1 MVLTA
6 TAVAVLLSSGTEVRA
21 AASGSNAAMVGVAA
35 EAVTDASVTQGSVTF
50 ANGSTL
56 GFTAVAGL
64 IPVGGTDAEDAA
76 FNATGS
82 TPAPAGGRGSENGP
96 AVARMSYVAYLA
108 HGTDAGRRP
117 ILFLYDG
124 GPGSSSR
131 SLLMASF
138 GPVRVGVP
146 QPGDAAGTAAIPSI
160 VNNPD
165 SLLDVAD
172 LVFIDAPGTGFGRIE
187 GRDAAGAF
195 YGIDGDAAAFARF
208 IERFRARFNRWTSP
222 IYLFGHSYGTMRNAV
237 LARLLSEDDA
247 PPRGIISSNQWLN
260 ADDFLDSGQAN
271 PGTDSPY
278 IYALPTYAATAWYH
292 HRVPNPPVTLQPW
305 LDEIEA
311 FALHD
316 YATALLAGSTLPA
329 KQEQAIAERLE
340 QYTGIPAKT
349 WAEARLRIGGVEFR
363 RLVLANMDQAV
374 GRIDARYVAPVT
386 NPLASDASG
395 DAFGDAVGPTIAAA
409 TQRYER
415 GVLKL
420 VPNYTFNAF
429 ADVPD
434 LRWNEF
440 HSTTG
445 KPWESFYNVMPDLA
459 QAMTENPTMRVLLI
473 GGYYDLATTYLGSVQ
488 EMRHLTIPPAMQANI
503 DTALYPTGHE
513 PYIADGVRR
522 AMHDRIAHLI
532 QPEEG
537 RSVTAK

>member
-1 MVLTA
+1 MRTA
-6 TAVAVLLSSGTEVRA
+6 TAVAVLVGLETGVRA
-21 AASGSNAAMVGVAA
+21 ADHGNNAAVVGLAP
-35 EAVTDASVTQGSVTF
+35 EAIADASVTQSSVAF

-64 IPVGGTDAEDAA
+64 LPVGGTDEEDAA
-76 FNATGS
+76 LNAMGS
-82 TPAPAGGRGSENGP
+82 TPAPTTGRGSDSGP
-96 AVARMSYVAYLA
+96 AIARMSYVAYFT
-108 HGTDAGRRP
+108 HGADAGHRP

-131 SLLMASF
+131 GLLMASF
-138 GPVRVGVP
+138 GPVRIGVP
-146 QPGDAAGTAAIPSI
+146 QPGDAAGTATIPDI

-187 GRDAAGAF
+187 GRDAAGTF

-208 IERFRARFNRWTSP
+208 IERFRGRFHRWMSP
-222 IYLFGHSYGTMRNAV
+222 VYLFGHSYGTMRNAV
-237 LARLLSEDDA
+237 LARLLSDDDA
-247 PPRGIISSNQWLN
+247 PPSGIISSNQWLN
-260 ADDFLDSGQAN
+260 ADDFLDSGPAN

-278 IYALPTYAATAWYH
+278 IYALPTYAAIAWYH
-292 HRVPNPPVTLQPW
+292 PRVPNPPAALRPW
-305 LDEIEA
+305 LDEVEA

-316 YATALLAGSTLPA
+316 YASALLAGSTLPA
-329 KQEQAIAERLE
+329 KQEQAAAERLE
-340 QYTGIPAKT
+340 LYTGISAKT
-349 WAEARLRIGGVEFR
+349 WIAARLRISGVEFR
-363 RLVLANMDQAV
+363 RLVLTNADRAV
-374 GRIDARYVAPVT
+374 GRIDARYTAPV
-386 NPLASDASG
+386 NNLLASSASG

-415 GVLKL
+415 DVLKL
-420 VPNYTFNAF
+420 VPDYTFNAY

-459 QAMTENPTMRVLLI
+459 QAMTENPAMRVLLI
-473 GGYYDLATTYLGSVQ
+473 GGYYDLATTYFASLQ
-488 EMRHLTIPPAMQANI
+488 EIRHLTIPQDMQANI
-503 DTALYPTGHE
+503 DVALYPTGHE
-513 PYIADGVRR
+513 PYIVDGVRR

-537 RSVTAK
+537 RSTTDR

>member
-1 MVLTA
+1 M
-6 TAVAVLLSSGTEVRA
+6 AVLVGFGTGVRA
-21 AASGSNAAMVGVAA
+21 ADHGDNAAVVGVAP
-35 EAVTDASVTQGSVTF
+35 EAITDASVTQSSVTF

-56 GFTAVAGL
+56 GFTAIAGL
-64 IPVGGTDAEDAA
+64 IPVGGTDGEDAV
-76 FNATGS
+76 FDVTGS
-82 TPAPAGGRGSENGP
+82 TLTPAAGRGSGSGR
-96 AVARMSYVAYLA
+96 AIARMSYVAYLA
-108 HGTDAGRRP
+108 HGTSAGRRP

-131 SLLMASF
+131 GLLMASF
-138 GPVRVGVP
+138 GPVRVGVR
-146 QPGDAAGTAAIPSI
+146 QPGDAAGTAAIPNI

-187 GRDAAGAF
+187 GRDAAGTF

-208 IERFRARFNRWTSP
+208 IERFRGRFHRWTSP
-222 IYLFGHSYGTMRNAV
+222 VYLFGHSYGTMRNAV
-237 LARLLSEDDA
+237 LARLLSEVDA
-247 PPRGIISSNQWLN
+247 PPSGIISSNQWLN
-260 ADDFLDSGQAN
+260 ADDFLDSGPAN

-278 IYALPTYAATAWYH
+278 VYALPTYAAIAWYH
-292 HRVPNPPVTLQPW
+292 HRVPNPPVTLRPW
-305 LDEIEA
+305 LDEVEA

-316 YATALLAGSTLPA
+316 YATALLAGSALPA
-329 KQEQAIAERLE
+329 KQEKTIAEWLE
-340 QYTGIPAKT
+340 RYTGIPAKI
-349 WAEARLRIGGVEFR
+349 WAGARLRISGVEFR
-363 RLVLANMDQAV
+363 RLVLANTDQAV
-374 GRIDARYVAPVT
+374 GRIDARYVAPVN

-409 TQRYER
+409 TLGYER
-415 GVLKL
+415 DVLKL
-420 VPNYTFNAF
+420 IPNYTFNAF

-459 QAMTENPTMRVLLI
+459 RAMTENPSMRVLLV
-473 GGYYDLATTYLGSVQ
+473 GGYYDLSTTYLASLQ
-488 EMRHLTIPPAMQANI
+488 EMRHLTIPGDMQANI
-503 DTALYPTGHE
+503 DVALYPTGHE
-513 PYIADGVRR
+513 PYIVDGVRR

-537 RSVTAK
+537 HSVTDR